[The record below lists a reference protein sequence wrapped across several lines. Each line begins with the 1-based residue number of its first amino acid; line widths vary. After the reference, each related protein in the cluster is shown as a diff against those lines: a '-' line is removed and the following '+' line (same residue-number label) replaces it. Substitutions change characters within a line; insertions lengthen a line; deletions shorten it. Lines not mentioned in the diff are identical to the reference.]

1 MLVLDD
7 VFDNWFNKVLLV
19 QFLDLYLYALGV
31 QAWQ

>member
-19 QFLDLYLYALGV
+19 QFLGLYLYALGV
-31 QAWQ
+31 QA